1 MYLAYYKHNVMQKDD
16 NLPVGILMCT
26 EAGKELVQ
34 YATEG
39 IDENLFVQKYKLNL
53 PSEEKLTE
61 WLKSTRSTLLTRR
74 KSPLSKARCARCR
87 RMAGGGKRVFLTL
100 LK

>member
-61 WLKSTRSTLLTRR
+61 WLKSEIKREN
-74 KSPLSKARCARCR
+74 
-87 RMAGGGKRVFLTL
+87 GGKIDGRDF
-100 LK
+100 